1 MFNYF
6 SKFLFVFFFTFIFVL
21 TGFSESIE
29 GSASWYGAEFH
40 GRPTANGEMYD
51 RFAFTA
57 AHKTLPFNTF
67 LLVTNLTNGK
77 KVIVRV
83 NDRGPFVKNR
93 ILDVSEAAANE
104 LGMIKSG
111 TALVRIDII
120 EAQNTSTNSNTT
132 QVSSNDVLKTNDSKV
147 ANTANS
153 QNDGVVLNQ
162 ANSTSKIIIQVAAFK
177 DYNNAE
183 RCAEQ
188 LKGQGFIV
196 QFEDYQELRRV
207 LVLVEEKRFEAQ
219 KDTLFLLGY
228 KSLIVRRET
237 SLN

>member
-1 MFNYF
+1 MLSVFH
-6 SKFLFVFFFTFIFVL
+6 LFP
-21 TGFSESIE
+21 ESIE
-29 GSASWYGAEFH
+29 GSASWYGVEFH
-40 GRPTANGEMYD
+40 GRPTANGEVYD

-67 LLVTNLTNGK
+67 LLVTNLANGK

-104 LGMIKSG
+104 LGMLASG
-111 TALVRIDII
+111 TAQVRIDII
-120 EAQNTSTNSNTT
+120 EAQNSATNSGTT
-132 QVSSNDVLKTNDSKV
+132 QVSSNDAVKTSDSKIQDS
-147 ANTANS
+147 AGTKAENSNTK
-153 QNDGVVLNQ
+153 L
-162 ANSTSKIIIQVAAFK
+162 STSTTKIIIQVAAFK
-177 DYNNAE
+177 DYNNAD

-188 LKGQGFIV
+188 LKGQGFVV
-196 QFEDYQELRRV
+196 QFEDYQEVRRV

-219 KDTLFLLGY
+219 KDTLFSLGY
-228 KSLIVRRET
+228 KSLVIRRET